1 DAWLDDA
8 HQEIEAVDILAA
20 EERALLFGSG
30 QALAGD
36 QRNETLRDTQTL
48 VGRFQQQVDR
58 LPNQTAVVLGKQ
70 ILTYAELNAQANQLA
85 HYLGK
90 QGIQKGVTVGLFMER
105 SVSMIVSIL
114 AILKAGAAYL
124 PIDPAYPVE
133 RTHFMVEDSNVA
145 ILLTQQA
152 LMATCPVGQL
162 KDRIICLDTHGDAI
176 AQEPTGAPAVELTAQ
191 DLAYILFTSGSTGQP
206 KGVMVEHRNV
216 LAMVNGFEQTAPAG
230 EQLRGTALCSY
241 GFDVSVWEIFSNLCF
256 GGTVY
261 LVPPETVASHNQFAQ
276 YLITHDITSAYI
288 PPALLSMVVQ
298 ELERSDHRI
307 VLNRILVGVEPIQQ
321 KLLQRYRQRIPQLRI
336 VNGYGPTETTV
347 CATFY
352 SFDTVTDPQGIV
364 PIGKAVPGYEVY
376 VVNDQGQQVPMGIKG
391 EIVIGG
397 AGLSRGYL
405 NRPELMAERFIENPF
420 GAGKLYKTG
429 DQARY
434 LPDGNLEFLGRLDH
448 QVKIRGFRV
457 ELREVEAALNQ
468 HPSIQQGVVIAE
480 KTNQGRQSLLAY
492 VVTSESSLTHGEI
505 RDALQQT
512 LPDYMVPTAF
522 ILLDYLP
529 LTPNGKVDR
538 PLLLSP
544 DYTQRQRLG
553 TDR

>member
-1 DAWLDDA
+1 ARESMAFLRYAQSGVSHHGISRDVNVVLSYINVTFPEFHGMPVKTDWIHSGYGDNQHHLRLEVQDFDATGSFTLQFDFNSDLIADTQRQWATEHFCKLLDAWLEDA
-8 HQEIEAVDILAA
+8 HQEIEAVDILAT

-30 QALAGD
+30 QALASD

-48 VGRFQQQVDR
+48 VGRFQQQVD
-58 LPNQTAVVLGKQ
+58 LAPDQIAVVLGKQ
-70 ILTYAELNAQANQLA
+70 ILTYAELNAHANQLA

-133 RTHFMVEDSNVA
+133 RTRFMVEDSNVA

-162 KDRIICLDTHGDAI
+162 KDRIICLEPHGDAI

-230 EQLRGTALCSY
+230 GQLRGTALCSY

-276 YLITHDITSAYI
+276 YLIAHNITSAYI
-288 PPALLSMVVQ
+288 PPALLPMVVQ
-298 ELERSDHRI
+298 ELERSDHKI

-321 KLLQRYRQRIPQLRI
+321 KLLQR
-336 VNGYGPTETTV
+336 
-347 CATFY
+347 
-352 SFDTVTDPQGIV
+352 
-364 PIGKAVPGYEVY
+364 
-376 VVNDQGQQVPMGIKG
+376 
-391 EIVIGG
+391 
-397 AGLSRGYL
+397 
-405 NRPELMAERFIENPF
+405 
-420 GAGKLYKTG
+420 
-429 DQARY
+429 
-434 LPDGNLEFLGRLDH
+434 
-448 QVKIRGFRV
+448 
-457 ELREVEAALNQ
+457 
-468 HPSIQQGVVIAE
+468 
-480 KTNQGRQSLLAY
+480 
-492 VVTSESSLTHGEI
+492 
-505 RDALQQT
+505 
-512 LPDYMVPTAF
+512 
-522 ILLDYLP
+522 
-529 LTPNGKVDR
+529 
-538 PLLLSP
+538 
-544 DYTQRQRLG
+544 
-553 TDR
+553 